1 VKTLIIAEAG
11 VNHNG
16 DIELAKKLIDIAAD
30 AGADL
35 VKFQTFRADRLVT
48 HLAPKAN
55 YQLRDTNDDESQ
67 FQMLQKLELTESM
80 HRVLVAYCSEKKI
93 GFLSTGFDI
102 ESVNFLFEL
111 GQRLFKIPSGE
122 ITNFPYLQHI
132 GKLKGR
138 VILSTGMSN
147 MEEIEAAI
155 NVLEDSGT
163 MRAQITVL
171 QCTTAYP
178 VPMADVNLRAMQSI
192 RERFK
197 VDVGYSDHTLGIEVP
212 IAAVA
217 LGAKVVEKH
226 FTLNRTLPGPD
237 HKASLEPSELNSMIR
252 CIRNVEEAL
261 GNGVKR
267 LMPSEIS
274 NIGVARKSIVAS
286 QVIMSGNVFTEKNL
300 TTKRPGTGISPMEMT
315 KFLGK
320 TANRDYV
327 PDEFIDES

>member
-1 VKTLIIAEAG
+1 MKTLIIAEAG

-16 DIELAKKLIDIAAD
+16 DIELAKKLIDVAAD

-35 VKFQTFRADRLVT
+35 VKFQTFSADRLVT
-48 HLAPKAN
+48 QSALKAE
-55 YQLRDTNDDESQ
+55 YQLLATDKIESQ
-67 FQMLQKLELTESM
+67 HEMLRKLELTEPM
-80 HRVLVAYCSEKKI
+80 HQVLLAHCLEKKI

-102 ESVNFLFEL
+102 ESINFLFEL

-132 GKLKGR
+132 GKLKGK

-147 MEEIEAAI
+147 LEEIEAAI

-163 MRAQITVL
+163 ARAQITVL

-192 RERFK
+192 RERFE
-197 VDVGYSDHTLGIEVP
+197 VEVGYSDHTLGIEVP

-226 FTLNRTLPGPD
+226 FTMDRTLPGPD
-237 HKASLEPSELNSMIR
+237 HKASLEPLELHSMIR
-252 CIRNVEEAL
+252 GIRNVEEAL
-261 GNGVKR
+261 GNGIKR

-274 NIGVARKSIVAS
+274 NVGVARKSIVAS
-286 QVIMSGNVFTEKNL
+286 QLIKLGSIFTEKNL
-300 TTKRPGTGISPMEMT
+300 TTKRPGTGVSPMEIT
-315 KFLGK
+315 KYIGK
-320 TANRDYV
+320 TADRDYV
-327 PDEFIDES
+327 ADELIDES

>member
-1 VKTLIIAEAG
+1 MRTLVIAEAG

-16 DIELAKKLIDIAAD
+16 DIEIAKKLIDIAAD

-35 VKFQTFRADRLVT
+35 VKFQTFRAHRLVSN
-48 HLAPKAN
+48 LAAKAN
-55 YQLRDTNDDESQ
+55 YQLRDANDDESQ
-67 FQMLQKLELTESM
+67 YQMLQKLELTESM
-80 HRVLVAYCSEKKI
+80 HRVLLAHCSEKKI

-147 MEEIEAAI
+147 MQEIEAAI

-163 MRAQITVL
+163 ARAQITVL

-192 RERFK
+192 QERFK

-217 LGAKVVEKH
+217 LGAKIIEKH
-226 FTLNRTLPGPD
+226 FTIDRTLPGPD
-237 HKASLEPSELNSMIR
+237 HKASLEPIELYSMIR
-252 CIRNVEEAL
+252 GIRNVEEAL
-261 GNGVKR
+261 GNGIKR

-274 NIGVARKSIVAS
+274 NVGVARKSIVAS
-286 QVIMSGNVFTEKNL
+286 QLIKSGSIFTEKNL
-300 TTKRPGTGISPMEMT
+300 TTKRPGTGVSPMQIT
-315 KFLGK
+315 KLIGK
-320 TANRDYV
+320 TADRDYV

>member
-1 VKTLIIAEAG
+1 MKTLIIAEAG

-16 DIELAKKLIDIAAD
+16 DIQLAKKLIDVAAL

-35 VKFQTFRADRLVT
+35 VKFQTFSADRLVT
-48 HLAPKAN
+48 ESAIKAD
-55 YQLRDTNDDESQ
+55 YQAQATDEIESQ
-67 FQMLQKLELTESM
+67 HEMLRKLELTESM
-80 HRVLVAYCSEKKI
+80 HRELLAHCSEKKI

-122 ITNFPYLQHI
+122 ITNLPYLQCI
-132 GKLKGR
+132 GNLRGK

-155 NVLEDSGT
+155 SVLEDSGT
-163 MRAQITVL
+163 PRDLITVL

-178 VPMADVNLRAMQSI
+178 VPMADVNLRAMLSI
-192 RERFK
+192 QERFK

-226 FTLNRTLPGPD
+226 FTMDRTLPGPD
-237 HKASLEPSELNSMIR
+237 HKASLEPLELESMIR
-252 CIRNVEEAL
+252 GIRNVEEAL
-261 GNGVKR
+261 GNGIKR
-267 LMPSEIS
+267 LMPSEI
-274 NIGVARKSIVAS
+274 NNLHVARKSIVAS
-286 QVIMSGNVFTEKNL
+286 QLIKSGSIFSEKNL
-300 TTKRPGTGISPMEMT
+300 TTKRPGTGVSPMEFA
-315 KFLGK
+315 KFMGRI
-320 TANRDYV
+320 AERDYLR
-327 PDEFIDES
+327 DEFIDEG

>member
-1 VKTLIIAEAG
+1 MNTLIIAEAG

-16 DIELAKKLIDIAAD
+16 DIELAKKLIDIAAE

-35 VKFQTFRADRLVT
+35 VKFQTFRADRLVS
-48 HLAPKAN
+48 HMAAKAN

-80 HRVLVAYCSEKKI
+80 HRVLLAHCSEKKI

-102 ESVNFLFEL
+102 ESINFLFEL

-155 NVLEDSGT
+155 KVLEDSGT
-163 MRAQITVL
+163 VRAQITVL

-192 RERFK
+192 QERFK
-197 VDVGYSDHTLGIEVP
+197 IDVGYSDHTLGIEVP

-217 LGAKVVEKH
+217 LGAKVIEKH
-226 FTLNRTLPGPD
+226 FTIDRTLPGPD
-237 HKASLEPSELNSMIR
+237 HKASLEPIELDSMIR
-252 CIRNVEEAL
+252 GIRNVEEAL
-261 GNGVKR
+261 GNGIKR

-274 NIGVARKSIVAS
+274 NVGVARKSIVAS
-286 QVIMSGNVFTEKNL
+286 QLIKSGSIFTEKNL
-300 TTKRPGTGISPMEMT
+300 TTKRPGTGVSPMKIAE
-315 KFLGK
+315 FLGK
-320 TANRDYV
+320 TADRDYV

>member
-1 VKTLIIAEAG
+1 MKTMIIAEAG

-16 DIELAKKLIDIAAD
+16 DIQLAKKLIDIAAD

-48 HLAPKAN
+48 QSALKAEYQVLAIDKI
-55 YQLRDTNDDESQ
+55 ESQ
-67 FQMLQKLELTESM
+67 YEMLRNLELTESM
-80 HRVLVAYCSEKKI
+80 HHELINHCTNRQI

-102 ESVNFLFEL
+102 ESINFLFEL

-163 MRAQITVL
+163 VRTQITVL

-192 RERFK
+192 QERFK

-226 FTLNRTLPGPD
+226 FTIDRTLPGPD
-237 HKASLEPSELNSMIR
+237 HKASLEPVELHSMIR
-252 CIRNVEEAL
+252 GIRNVEEAL
-261 GNGVKR
+261 GNGIKR
-267 LMPSEIS
+267 LMPSETS

-286 QVIMSGNVFTEKNL
+286 QLIKSGSIFTEKNL
-300 TTKRPGTGISPMEMT
+300 TTKRPGNGVSPMKIA
-315 KFLGK
+315 KFIGK
-320 TANRDYV
+320 TADRDYS
-327 PDEFIDES
+327 PDEFIDET

>member
-1 VKTLIIAEAG
+1 MKTLIIAEAG

-16 DIELAKKLIDIAAD
+16 DIQLAKKLIDVAAL

-35 VKFQTFRADRLVT
+35 VKFQTFSADRLVT
-48 HLAPKAN
+48 ESAIKAD
-55 YQLRDTNDDESQ
+55 YQAQATGEIESQ
-67 FQMLQKLELTESM
+67 HEMLRKLELTESM
-80 HRVLVAYCSEKKI
+80 HRELLAHCSEKKI

-122 ITNFPYLQHI
+122 ITNLPYLQCI
-132 GKLKGR
+132 GNLRGR

-155 NVLEDSGT
+155 SVLEDSGT
-163 MRAQITVL
+163 PRDLITVL

-178 VPMADVNLRAMQSI
+178 VPMADVNLRAMLSI
-192 RERFK
+192 QERFK

-226 FTLNRTLPGPD
+226 FTMDRTLPGPD
-237 HKASLEPSELNSMIR
+237 HKASLEPLELESMIR
-252 CIRNVEEAL
+252 GIRNVEEAL
-261 GNGVKR
+261 GNGIKR
-267 LMPSEIS
+267 LMPSEI
-274 NIGVARKSIVAS
+274 NNLHVARKSIVAS
-286 QVIMSGNVFTEKNL
+286 QLIKSGSIFSEKNL
-300 TTKRPGTGISPMEMT
+300 TTKRPGTGVSPMEFA
-315 KFLGK
+315 KFMGRI
-320 TANRDYV
+320 AERDYLR
-327 PDEFIDES
+327 DEFIDEG